1 VFPFL
6 FVSLWCFSFFNR
18 VLTLL
23 RKSMRRECKLEPLC
37 GHLWSILGRVQVV
50 SASIR
55 QKGCICAHGTSA
67 WYASSWKE
75 EGGAAVVYNVQ
86 ARGSASRCRDTAP
99 FKMASTI
106 GHCSNFR
113 CPSLLFPFIIT
124 VCFSLGSFR
133 FVSGLNPMSDL
144 SLPSEAK
151 WVLILIS
158 FAYNSFPPLW
168 FDCNLFDPSRP
179 FPIVDSLLSFS

>member
-1 VFPFL
+1 MDICDRYL
-6 FVSLWCFSFFNR
+6 A
-18 VLTLL
+18 
-23 RKSMRRECKLEPLC
+23 ECKSFRHRFDSKVVYAHMKRRRDTHPAERK
-37 GHLWSILGRVQVV
+37 RV
-50 SASIR
+50 
-55 QKGCICAHGTSA
+55 
-67 WYASSWKE
+67 
-75 EGGAAVVYNVQ
+75 AAVVYNVQ

-113 CPSLLFPFIIT
+113 CPSLLFPLIIT

-151 WVLILIS
+151 
-158 FAYNSFPPLW
+158 
-168 FDCNLFDPSRP
+168 
-179 FPIVDSLLSFS
+179 